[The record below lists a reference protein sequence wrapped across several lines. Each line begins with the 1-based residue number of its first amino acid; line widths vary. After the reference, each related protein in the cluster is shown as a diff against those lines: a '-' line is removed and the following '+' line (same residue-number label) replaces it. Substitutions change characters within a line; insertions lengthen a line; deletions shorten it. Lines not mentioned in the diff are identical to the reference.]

1 MIDSRRYLIESM
13 GATDVDD
20 EAMRAIVAKAKAGD
34 ENAMNNVLSA
44 VIRRVHWLAVRYN
57 RYDMLEDLV
66 QEGCIGVVTAVE
78 RFDADKAGKSSFV
91 SYATLWAKSRMMK
104 TIRASAAMR
113 GAVAIVSLDDDTSG
127 LYGDDMHQRIPSYTP
142 TPAAICRQR
151 DDRDELQRLLMA
163 ISDHERE
170 AITGVFGL
178 GGEKVKSMD
187 IAASNGV
194 SKNAV
199 TNRVKRG
206 VEKMRQIALAGG
218 GTP

>member
-1 MIDSRRYLIESM
+1 MIDSRRYLIDAIEP
-13 GATDVDD
+13 VDLD
-20 EAMRAIVAKAKAGD
+20 DSAMRGVVVKAKSGD
-34 ENAMNNVLSA
+34 NDAMNKVLAA
-44 VIRRVHWLAVRYN
+44 VIKRVHWLAIRYH
-57 RYDMLEDLV
+57 RFDLLDDLV

-113 GAVAIVSLDDDTSG
+113 GPVTVVSLDDDTSSQ
-127 LYGDDMHQRIPSYTP
+127 YGDDMHQRVPSYTQ
-142 TPAAICRQR
+142 TPAAICCQL
-151 DDRDELQRLLMA
+151 DERDELQRLLMA

-170 AITGVFGL
+170 AITGVMGI
-178 GGEKVKSMD
+178 GCEKAKSMD

>member
-1 MIDSRRYLIESM
+1 MIDSRRYLIDAMEP
-13 GATDVDD
+13 VDLD
-20 EAMRAIVAKAKAGD
+20 DDAMRGVVEKAKSGD
-34 ENAMNNVLSA
+34 TDAMNKVLAA
-44 VIRRVHWLAVRYN
+44 VIKRVHWLAIRYH
-57 RYDMLEDLV
+57 RFDLLEDLV

-78 RFDADKAGKSSFV
+78 RFDADKAGNSSFV
-91 SYATLWAKSRMMK
+91 SYASLWAKSRMMK
-104 TIRASAAMR
+104 TIRASAALR
-113 GAVAIVSLDDDTSG
+113 GAVTVVSLDDDTV
-127 LYGDDMHQRIPSYTP
+127 GDDGRDLHGRVPSATP
-142 TPAAICRQR
+142 TPYVACSKA
-151 DDRDELQRLLMA
+151 DDRAELARLLMA

-178 GGEKVKSMD
+178 CGEKVKNMD

-218 GTP
+218 GKS